1 MNDWRGT
8 KVRHTLAT
16 CQDHKL
22 RRIHGEP
29 QKLEIQKIEMWVLA
43 LNYRLIYNALRLR

>member
-8 KVRHTLAT
+8 KVRRTLVT

-22 RRIHGEP
+22 RRIRGES
-29 QKLEIQKIEMWVLA
+29 QKLEIEKIEMWVLVS
-43 LNYRLIYNALRLR
+43 

>member
-1 MNDWRGT
+1 MI
-8 KVRHTLAT
+8 

-29 QKLEIQKIEMWVLA
+29 QKLEIGKIEMWV